1 MPNENQDF
9 NWTPERGYTSQ
20 NPTLKMGGEVAEYQR
35 PLVMGIL
42 NVTDDSFY
50 PPSRIQG
57 EEAVRRRVEQII
69 AEGGDIVDVGACSTR
84 PGSTPPTVEQE
95 LERLRMAVAIIRSVR
110 EDFPIS
116 IDTYRASV
124 ADSLLEEFG
133 VEIINDVSAG
143 EMDPEMFDVVAKWRV
158 PYILTH
164 IQGTPLNMQAD
175 PHYDDVIAEL
185 IDFFS
190 ERLDRLTSLG
200 LTDLIVDPGFGFGKT
215 IDHNYT
221 ILKNLDAFR
230 MLGCPIL
237 AGLSRKSMLYRL
249 LDITP
254 EEALPATQSVD
265 TIALL
270 NGADM
275 LRVHDVLPAAQAVA
289 IHMAYSRQP
298 NFI

>member
-1 MPNENQDF
+1 MVNDNQDF
-9 NWTPERGYTSQ
+9 GWTPERGYTSQ
-20 NPTLKMGGEVAEYQR
+20 DTSLNMSGELTGYQR
-35 PLVMGIL
+35 PMVMGIM
-42 NVTDDSFY
+42 NVTDNSFY
-50 PPSRIQG
+50 PGSRIQG
-57 EEAVRRRVEQII
+57 EDAIRHRVEQII
-69 AEGGDIVDVGACSTR
+69 AEGGDIVDIGACSTR
-84 PGSTPPTVEQE
+84 PGSTPPTVEEE
-95 LERLRMAVAIIRSVR
+95 LERLRMAVSVTRSVK

-124 ADSLLEEFG
+124 ADSLLEEFS

-143 EMDPEMFDVVAKWRV
+143 EMDPDMFDVVAKWRV

-164 IQGTPLNMQAD
+164 IQGTPLDMQAD
-175 PHYDDVIAEL
+175 PRYDDVVAEI

-190 ERLDRLTSLG
+190 ERIDRLTSLG
-200 LTDLIVDPGFGFGKT
+200 LADLIIDPGFGFGKT

-221 ILKNLDAFR
+221 LLKNLVAFR
-230 MLGCPIL
+230 VLGCPIL

-249 LDITP
+249 LGITP

-275 LRVHDVLPAAQAVA
+275 LRVHDVLPAAQAVS

-298 NFI
+298 NFM